1 MENRLTPFSQLLA
14 SLAAAPDG
22 LTAAIGDDWRQGRT
36 LYGGLSAALCVEAAS
51 RALPESRPL
60 RAAQFAF
67 VGPASG
73 VVTARPALLRQG
85 KSTVFAGVDLHGDAG
100 LATRALLCFA
110 AGRTSTLAYGSLTP
124 PKAPPPESLPDF
136 FDGRLAPAF
145 SRHFEAKRAGGSL
158 PMSGAADPDLL
169 LWIRHR
175 DRQVAADAT
184 ALVAL
189 ADAAPPAA
197 MTMFTNPAP
206 ISTMTWSLDILA
218 DPTPATMEGWI
229 LMRSTA
235 QTVSNGYSTQ
245 AMFLWDQTGTPLMSA
260 SQCVAVFA

>member
-1 MENRLTPFSQLLA
+1 
-14 SLAAAPDG
+14 
-22 LTAAIGDDWRQGRT
+22 
-36 LYGGLSAALCVEAAS
+36 
-51 RALPESRPL
+51 L
-60 RAAQFAF
+60 RSAQFAF

-73 VVTARPALLRQG
+73 VVTARAALLRQG
-85 KSTVFAGVDLHGDAG
+85 KSTVFAGVDLHGDSG

-110 AGRTSTLAYGSLTP
+110 AGRPSALSHSDLPAP
-124 PKAPPPESLPDF
+124 RVPPPESLPDF

-145 SRHFEAKRAGGSL
+145 SHHFEARRAGGAM
-158 PMSGAADPDLL
+158 PVSGAATPDLL

-184 ALVAL
+184 TLVAL

-218 DPTPATMEGWI
+218 DPTPATMAGWI

-235 QTVSNGYSTQ
+235 QSVAHGYSTQ
-245 AMFLWDQTGTPLMSA
+245 AMFLWDEAGVPLMSA